1 MTASEKIQI
10 GGVEYPSKRAAAK
23 ALGIDEST
31 LRWQLARSIDR
42 KAVGAPPH
50 VGLADRGF
58 QVKRNT
64 VAYDKDGAVKAQW
77 VTAST
82 APGEKYEMPAGHT
95 IKGESTLVDPE
106 GKVLTRWI
114 KTREGALGN
123 GLVEALQKAFERFEG
138 AAPIVAA
145 PQHTIENLHT
155 IYPLADLHLGM
166 RSWGRETG
174 DDYDV
179 DIAVERARK
188 AYRSLVGSVPASRT
202 ATLLNL
208 GDFLHANDSK
218 NVTPGSGH
226 LLDMDGRHPRI
237 LDAGA
242 DLTLELV
249 DLLLQKHEQVEVVFL
264 PGNHDPDVAPAMRM
278 AMRLYYK
285 NADRVTVYNNPGIA
299 WYLRFGKNLVGGT
312 HGHTIQQKAMCSM
325 MACDRA
331 KDWGDTEFRLF
342 FCAHIHQER
351 ASEHAGVRVE
361 SFQTLASRDAY
372 ATNGGWRSGHSVQ
385 AITLDHDWGEIARTR
400 VNVLAQSHKAI

>member
-1 MTASEKIQI
+1 MLTPEEIDAVVAAHTSE
-10 GGVEYPSKRAAAK
+10 RAAAR
-23 ALGIDEST
+23 ALGIPRST
-31 LRWQLARSIDR
+31 LRDRLARSVDR
-42 KAVGAPPH
+42 KVIGIPIP
-50 VGLADRGF
+50 VDVPIRGF
-58 QVKRNT
+58 EVKRNA
-64 VAYDKDGAVKAQW
+64 VAYDKNGALSGQW
-77 VTAST
+77 IQTSA
-82 APGEKYEMPAGHT
+82 APGEIYAPLPGHLV
-95 IKGESTLVDPE
+95 KGESALTDPE
-106 GKVLTRWI
+106 GKLLLKWV

-123 GLVEALQKAFERFEG
+123 GLVEALQSAFERFEG
-138 AAPIVAA
+138 AAPLVT
-145 PQHTIENLHT
+145 PPVHTLSNLHT

-188 AYRSLVGSVPASRT
+188 AYRSLIGSATASRT

-242 DLTLELV
+242 DLTLEIV

-285 NADRVTVYNNPGIA
+285 SHDRVSVYDSPGIA
-299 WYLRFGKNLVGGT
+299 WYKRFGKNLIGAT
-312 HGHTIQQKAMCSM
+312 HGHTIKQSGMASM
-325 MACDRA
+325 MAVDRA
-331 KDWGDTEFRLF
+331 KDWGVTEFRLF

-351 ASEHAGVRVE
+351 ATEQAGVRVE

-385 AITLDHDWGEIARTR
+385 AITLDHDWGEVSRSR
-400 VNVLAQSHKAI
+400 VNVLAQSHKPI